1 MGDRVAAETYYQY
14 AEHYYRIVNARADSR
29 PNGDGQSGR
38 RGGNGHA
45 EAAREAAPE
54 DGGEQPDPAAFNGEQ
69 PPEAP
74 QAPQAPEAPQ
84 AQEAPQADDRQAPQ
98 RRRRPRQARPAE
110 PQPDPQHE
118 AQPSSEAEPTED
130 SEPAET

>member
-54 DGGEQPDPAAFNGEQ
+54 DGGEQPNPAAFNGEQ

-74 QAPQAPEAPQ
+74 QAR
-84 AQEAPQADDRQAPQ
+84 EAPQADDRPAPQ